1 MHHARYLGA
10 QRLLL
15 ALTMAIPVRASS
27 ETNAGAGHEVV
38 LQFNEAQIRA
48 GGIET
53 QLVVHEFEFGR
64 TSRAGRRH
72 RPPAA
77 MLVVAAPAAGL
88 VETLLVVI
96 DEDVKQGAP
105 IATLKSWDLI
115 EAQRSFLHALSAANL
130 AAEKLRRDE
139 QLFKEHIIAERRL
152 IVTRAEAIQA
162 RSALEERKQ
171 ILSLVGMSDE
181 DVASLQ
187 RERTLASSLQVRAPI
202 AGTILQRHGKTG
214 ERVQASTPLVTIA
227 CLDPI
232 WVNLQIPII
241 RAAAL
246 ESVDRVHL
254 PIAGLDGK
262 LIRIGRSVDAPTQS
276 VTAVAEF
283 RTWVAARCALARRCR
298 RSCALMAT
306 RTQWRVPADARSAT
320 KITIGCSCAQP
331 DGFRRDAR
339 DPTFRNAA
347 IRVRPGAFKADERV
361 ATRGLLTLLAELAE
375 AESDENNARKTD
387 PCRAPATAARLS
399 SPRSALRGS
408 GGRSA
413 ISNCRSTPFPTSRRC
428 RCWSPCARR
437 ASRLRSWKR
446 ASPRR
451 SSSPRKAFPTS
462 FECAP

>member
-27 ETNAGAGHEVV
+27 ETNTGAGHEVV

-53 QLVVHEFEFGR
+53 QLVVHESSLGELVVPGVV
-64 TSRAGRRH
+64 TV
-72 RPPAA
+72 PPQQ
-77 MLVVAAPAAGL
+77 MRVVAAPAAGL
-88 VETLLVVI
+88 VETLLVVP

-262 LIRIGRSVDAPTQS
+262 LIRIGRSVDTPTQS
-276 VTAVAEF
+276 VNAVAEF
-283 RTWVAARCALARRCR
+283 RPGRRPLR
-298 RSCALMAT
+298 PGQAVQAILHINGNS
-306 RTQWRVPADARSAT
+306 RTQWRVPADAVVSHQNHNWVFVRTA
-320 KITIGCSCAQP
+320 
-331 DGFRRDAR
+331 DGFVAR
-339 DPTFRNAA
+339 PVTLVSETPQFAS
-347 IRVRPGAFKADERV
+347 VQGSLKAEERV
-361 ATRGLLTLLAELAE
+361 ATGGLLTLLAELA
-375 AESDENNARKTD
+375 
-387 PCRAPATAARLS
+387 AA
-399 SPRSALRGS
+399 A
-408 GGRSA
+408 
-413 ISNCRSTPFPTSRRC
+413 
-428 RCWSPCARR
+428 
-437 ASRLRSWKR
+437 K
-446 ASPRR
+446 
-451 SSSPRKAFPTS
+451 
-462 FECAP
+462 